1 MYEASAKY
9 DIKMNPVVLK
19 FSIEVPGLAKVEV
32 PFNLSD
38 SHPIASGSWVYGP
51 FENYIDV
58 GGSISIT
65 GTGTLSVSAGVDF
78 TGQEYSRNHVQYF
91 KGTAVAGAWFTV
103 KAEET
108 ATATIS
114 VGPFSGKL
122 SIDLPGFQKQIP
134 IPSAGA
140 SFQSPEIN
148 LGVAGDMSRSYS
160 LHATVSLSGS
170 VTASGSGQIYP
181 VPEPSSYAL
190 LVSGLCT
197 LSVSFIGSRK
207 RR

>member
-91 KGTAVAGAWFTV
+91 KGTAVAGAWFRGGWPCCCGLGNGDA
-103 KAEET
+103 AEPAPT
-108 ATATIS
+108 
-114 VGPFSGKL
+114 
-122 SIDLPGFQKQIP
+122 KQ
-134 IPSAGA
+134 G
-140 SFQSPEIN
+140 
-148 LGVAGDMSRSYS
+148 L
-160 LHATVSLSGS
+160 
-170 VTASGSGQIYP
+170 
-181 VPEPSSYAL
+181 VPERGP
-190 LVSGLCT
+190 
-197 LSVSFIGSRK
+197 
-207 RR
+207 